1 MAATTEPERALQP
14 QKDEP
19 QSDLQDFE
27 RIWNDPPGLLGA
39 LSAVQNTPIG
49 MRFLVT
55 AFGFFVVGGILA
67 LLMRI
72 QLAVPEN
79 TFLGPETY
87 NQIFTMH
94 GSTMMFLFAVPLL
107 EGIGAL
113 VLPQM
118 LGGRE
123 LPYPR
128 LSAFSYWTFLFGGII
143 FYLSFLVG
151 AAPDG
156 GWFAYVPLTSPEF
169 SPGKG
174 MDFWLL
180 GLNVA
185 EIGAIAGAI
194 EIIISVLRI
203 RAPGMTLSRIPLFA
217 WAMLV
222 TAFMMIFAFTPL
234 IVSSTL
240 LELDRK
246 LGTQFFD
253 PSAGGD
259 PLLWQHLF
267 WIFGHPDVYIQFL
280 PAVGIVS
287 TIIPVFVRRPIAG
300 YPFVAF
306 AIVAVGFLSFGLWVH
321 HMFTAGLPQAALGI
335 FSAASMTIAIPSG
348 VQIFAWLATIWSGR
362 PVWKTPFLFVVGFL
376 VTFVLGGLTGVM
388 VASAPFD
395 WQVHDSYFVV
405 AHFHYVLIGGV
416 VFPIFAAIYYWT
428 PKFVGRLLDER
439 LGKLN
444 FWLLFVGFNLTFFPM
459 HISGLLGMSRRV
471 YTYPAGLGWEV
482 FNLISTIGAFI
493 VALGVLVF
501 VANVVWSLRYGATAG
516 DNPWSA
522 DTLEWATSSPPPEYG
537 FRRLP
542 IVRSRNPL
550 WDQDNLRAGEERI
563 VKLLDALAQWPRAY
577 RSQIVTST
585 LDAAPE
591 EVFRVPGPSL
601 WPLILSVGVT
611 GLSVAL
617 IFDSLVGAGIS
628 TIVSVAALIGWH
640 WPDDRGI
647 SGDTAAEDAFEQT
660 HRIPVHIAGSA
671 IIARWGMLLAIMTLG
686 IALATLLFC
695 YFYLRLAAPAWPPG
709 GIAAPRLLLPGIE
722 TVLLIAGA
730 APLAWAARSIRQG
743 RRDQF
748 KAGLAWNLILYVG
761 AIGLAIFDFSQIPDV
776 QTHAYSSLFFVIV
789 VFHLLVILAGLLMNV
804 IAQAW
809 TWRPN
814 YGARYRQLIENIML
828 YGYYIAI
835 EAVLVFATLYLSPYL

>member
-1 MAATTEPERALQP
+1 MRP
-14 QKDEP
+14 QIDESEAD
-19 QSDLQDFE
+19 QQDFE
-27 RIWNDPPGLLGA
+27 RIWHDPPGLLGQLA
-39 LSAVQNTPIG
+39 AVQNTPIG
-49 MRFLVT
+49 MRFIVT
-55 AFGFFVVGGILA
+55 AFGFFIVGGILA

-79 TFLGPETY
+79 SFLGPEAY
-87 NQIFTMH
+87 NQVFTMH
-94 GSTMMFLFAVPLL
+94 GSTMMFLFAVPLI

-128 LSAFSYWTFLFGGII
+128 LSAFAYWTTLFGGVI
-143 FYLSFLVG
+143 FYLSFLIG

-156 GWFAYVPLTSPEF
+156 GWFAYVPLTGPEF

-194 EIIISVLRI
+194 EIIISVLRL

-267 WIFGHPDVYIQFL
+267 WFFGHPDVYIQFL

-306 AIVAVGFLSFGLWVH
+306 AIVAIGFLSFGLWVH
-321 HMFTAGLPQAALGI
+321 HMFSAGLPQAALAI

-348 VQIFAWLATIWSGR
+348 LQIFAWLATIWNGR
-362 PVWKTPFLFVVGFL
+362 PVWKTPFLFAIGFI

-416 VFPIFAAIYYWT
+416 VFPIFAAIYFWA

-439 LGKLN
+439 LGQLN
-444 FWLLFVGFNLTFFPM
+444 FWLLFVGFNVTFFPM
-459 HISGLLGMSRRV
+459 HITGLLGMPRRV
-471 YTYPAGLGWEV
+471 YTYPTGLGWEV

-493 VALGVLVF
+493 VALGILVF
-501 VANVVWSLRYGATAG
+501 LANFIWSLRHGATAG
-516 DNPWSA
+516 DNPWGA
-522 DTLEWATSSPPPEYG
+522 DTLEWATNSPPPQYG

-550 WDQDNLRAGEERI
+550 WDQENLRAGEERT
-563 VKLLDALAQWPRAY
+563 VKLLDALAQWPRRY

-585 LDAAPE
+585 LDAVPE

-601 WPLILSVGVT
+601 WPLILSLGVT
-611 GLSVAL
+611 GLSVAF
-617 IFDSLVGAGIS
+617 IFDSLLGTVVS
-628 TIVSVAALIGWH
+628 TIVSVVALIGWH
-640 WPDDRGI
+640 WPDDLEMA
-647 SGDTAAEDAFEQT
+647 GDTAEEDAFEQT
-660 HRIPVHIAGSA
+660 HNIPVLIRGSA
-671 IIARWGMLLAIMTLG
+671 IIARWAMLLAIMTLG

-695 YFYLRLAAPAWPPG
+695 YFYLRLVAPQWPPG
-709 GIAAPRLLLPGIE
+709 GITPPSLLLPGIE
-722 TVLLIAGA
+722 TALLIAGA
-730 APLAWAARSIRQG
+730 VPLAWAARSMRQG
-743 RRDQF
+743 RGDQF
-748 KAGLAWNLILYVG
+748 KAGLTGGLVLYVG
-761 AIGLAIFDFSQIPDV
+761 AIGLAVVDFGQISDV
-776 QTHAYSSLFFVIV
+776 QTHAYGSLFFVIV
-789 VFHLLVILAGLLMNV
+789 GFHLLVVVAGLVMNV
-804 IAQAW
+804 IARAW
-809 TWRPN
+809 TWRLN
-814 YGARYRQLIENIML
+814 YGARYRQRIENLAL
-828 YGYYIAI
+828 YGYYVAI
-835 EAVLVFATLYLSPYL
+835 EAALIFVTLYLSPYV